1 MKKTPGP
8 LLYVGQPHLEPV
20 QPVMQNVAKAETA
33 EEAAETIEL
42 IVEDVKAVSD
52 EKPSAQKAEEASVP
66 GRLKPFR
73 EMNTT
78 EKVIYLAQRR
88 IPVPCRFEWSGPSVH
103 GTIQSFDETYVWILG
118 EESPEPVQ
126 VPIADIIY
134 IRLAGT

>member
-1 MKKTPGP
+1 MKKKSGP

-20 QPVMQNVAKAETA
+20 QPVMQNVVKAET
-33 EEAAETIEL
+33 EEAAEIIEL
-42 IVEDVKAVSD
+42 TAEDVEAVSG
-52 EKPSAQKAEEASVP
+52 KPSAQKAEEIPGS

-78 EKVIYLAQRR
+78 EKVVYLAQRR
-88 IPVPCRFEWSGPSVH
+88 IPVPCRFEWSGPPVH

-126 VPIADIIY
+126 VPIADIVY

>member
-1 MKKTPGP
+1 MKKNPGP
-8 LLYVGQPHLEPV
+8 LLYVGQPNLEPV

-33 EEAAETIEL
+33 EEAETIEL
-42 IVEDVKAVSD
+42 TVEDVEAVSN
-52 EKPSAQKAEEASVP
+52 EKPSAQRVEEVPGP

-88 IPVPCRFEWSGPSVH
+88 IPVPCRFEWSGPSVS

-126 VPIADIIY
+126 VPIADIVY